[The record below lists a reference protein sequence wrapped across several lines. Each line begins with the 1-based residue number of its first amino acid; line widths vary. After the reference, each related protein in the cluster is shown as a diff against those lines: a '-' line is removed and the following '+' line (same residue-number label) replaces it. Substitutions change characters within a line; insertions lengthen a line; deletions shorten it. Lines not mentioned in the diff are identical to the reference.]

1 VQPARA
7 LLISLVFMK
16 TIRFLATPVATLLL
30 TLFAAVGSSQPDSQ
44 DQAGKIKPCSKC
56 NGTGKIPC
64 PACKNG
70 WAECPGPCLK
80 LSQGVWNHLNIP
92 GQDPGFLWQAFPS
105 DDGKLYI
112 WNQTHVGEVI
122 QTQNGI
128 PVDIGKCPICGGLGR
143 VKCSV
148 CKGTGE
154 VVCNVCKGMKVVLD
168 TESLLNRSTETSP
181 SLFKLK
187 DGRVLTGRK
196 TMVIGT
202 HVTIRTEKGDVEVAQ
217 ADIVSEEKQ
226 ASSK

>member
-1 VQPARA
+1 MKTSPFLTIPFVA
-7 LLISLVFMK
+7 LL
-16 TIRFLATPVATLLL
+16 LLL
-30 TLFAAVGSSQPDSQ
+30 TTVAASAKPDSQ
-44 DQAGKIKPCSKC
+44 VQTEKVKPCFQC

-64 PACKNG
+64 RVCKNG

-80 LSQGVWNHLNIP
+80 LSQGVWNHLNLP
-92 GQDPGFLWQAFPS
+92 GQDPNFVWQAFPS

-148 CKGTGE
+148 CNGTGE
-154 VVCNVCKGMKVVLD
+154 VVCNVCKGMKIVLD
-168 TESLLNRSTETSP
+168 TASLLNHSAETPP
-181 SLFKLK
+181 SRFKLK
-187 DGRVLTGRK
+187 NGRVLTGRK

-202 HVTIRTEKGDVEVAQ
+202 HVTIHTEKGDIGVAQ